1 MQGARA
7 VLAAADS
14 ICVELILAPKP
25 VARVRVEAEQV
36 LIKVDG
42 FIQGLH
48 CKACIRTR
56 VIAGRRRAIR
66 LVEFKGVDRKPLQK
80 KITDPNSLVLRMRV
94 QGIDAL
100 AAKLKAAGTK
110 IVSVSG
116 EPYTNGRTRW
126 LMVEGPDNVFVQL
139 TEAPPGAPNPGAP
152 PLPR

>member
-1 MQGARA
+1 MPG
-7 VLAAADS
+7 S
-14 ICVELILAPKP
+14 N
-25 VARVRVEAEQV
+25 VA
-36 LIKVDG
+36 L
-42 FIQGLH
+42 
-48 CKACIRTR
+48 
-56 VIAGRRRAIR
+56 R
-66 LVEFKGVDRKPLQK
+66 LVEFKGVDRKPLQQ

-100 AAKLKAAGTK
+100 AAKLKAAGTR

-126 LMVEGPDNVFVQL
+126 FMVEGPDNVFVQL